1 MEKLWTETKRINI
14 GLPTLKS
21 TFVEYD
27 TQRQGVVY
35 FSDFVFA
42 IEQRLRLKGI
52 SQLDMKVIGRR
63 YRAQAQSS
71 SSDDLVSVD
80 RFY

>member
-1 MEKLWTETKRINI
+1 MEKLWTETKRSNI

-21 TFVEYD
+21 TFSEYD

-52 SQLDMKVIGRR
+52 SQLDMKVISRR

-71 SSDDLVSVD
+71 SSDDLVSID

>member
-21 TFVEYD
+21 TLVEYD

-42 IEQRLRLKGI
+42 IE
-52 SQLDMKVIGRR
+52 
-63 YRAQAQSS
+63 
-71 SSDDLVSVD
+71 
-80 RFY
+80 